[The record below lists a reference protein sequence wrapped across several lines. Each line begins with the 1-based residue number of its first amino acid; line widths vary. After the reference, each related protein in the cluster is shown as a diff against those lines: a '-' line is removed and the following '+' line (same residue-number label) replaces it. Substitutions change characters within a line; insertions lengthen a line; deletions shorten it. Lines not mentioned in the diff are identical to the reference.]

1 MKKILFIN
9 TVSGFSST
17 GKITG
22 ELASL
27 PGYETLVCYGR
38 KSDYLNIGAYK
49 FTSFFD
55 NCVAA
60 AETILFDNNLDLCK
74 NATKKLIYKIK
85 EFNPNIIHLHNLHGY
100 YVNVEELFKFLKE
113 YNKPVIWTLHDCWSF
128 TGYCPHFDM
137 LGCEKYK
144 SKCKDCPHGFSYPF
158 SIFKQN
164 VEKDFYRKKE
174 LFNSLDNLTIV
185 TPSEWLKS
193 KVKESFLKNNR
204 IVVIRNGIDIPNIK
218 LEERNDKFNILAVS
232 SYWTKEKGIEE
243 LKKIIPL
250 LDEEIYITIVGE
262 CKDND
267 PVFDRCNM
275 VKRTNDYKELLA
287 LYSKADVLIN
297 PTLEEV
303 LGLVN
308 MEAQI
313 CGTPVITYNTGGSPE
328 TVDEESGVVIDKFDY
343 KKMAKTINNL
353 RFNYY
358 FDSKIIKENA
368 NRFDKNNMLKEYNQ
382 LYLDLLK

>member
-60 AETILFDNNLDLCK
+60 TETILFDNNLNLCK
-74 NATKKLIYKIK
+74 NATKKLINKIK
-85 EFNPNIIHLHNLHGY
+85 EFNPDIIHLHNLHGY

-144 SKCKDCPHGFSYPF
+144 SECKDCPYGFLYPF
-158 SIFKQN
+158 SLFKQN
-164 VEKDFYRKKE
+164 VKKDFYKKKE

-185 TPSEWLKS
+185 TPSKWLADR
-193 KVKESFLKNNR
+193 VKESFLKN
-204 IVVIRNGIDIPNIK
+204 IKIETIYNGIDYIEK
-218 LEERNDKFNILAVS
+218 EYKKDDKFTILAVS
-232 SYWTKEKGIEE
+232 SFWTQEKGIDE

-250 LDEEIYITIVGE
+250 IDEDINITIVGDL
-262 CKDND
+262 KDRGQ
-267 PVFDRCNM
+267 VFERCNLI
-275 VKRTNDYKELLA
+275 KRTNNREELLEK
-287 LYSKADVLIN
+287 YGKAHVLIN
-297 PTLEEV
+297 PTLQDTFPT
-303 LGLVN
+303 VN
-308 MEAQI
+308 IEALM
-313 CGTPVITYNTGGSPE
+313 CGTPVITYRTGGSPE
-328 TVDEESGVVIDKFDY
+328 SINSDTGIIVDKSNY
-343 KKMAKTINNL
+343 KEMAKAINDL
-353 RFNYY
+353 KANYY
-358 FDSKIIKENA
+358 FDNKKIKESA
-368 NRFDKNNMLKEYNQ
+368 KAFDKKNMLNEYNQ
-382 LYLDLLK
+382 LYSELLK